1 MIKNAPKPA
10 KLQCIDIDPIM
21 VKLWIWKIQTN
32 SDLEALEMFMVR
44 VFIEKISIITYESSV
59 DTLFL
64 VVPGTKKMQHLSLL
78 KLTQKLINI
87 TEVDSVK
94 ISLNSQINLIR
105 KVLGFYFRGHFVDNK
120 LNIKVWYSWNNT
132 EIIFSAFSASN
143 AHFSTKIQ
151 IFSIESLFGTK
162 STGKHWPVPNQN
174 FNKH

>member
-1 MIKNAPKPA
+1 
-10 KLQCIDIDPIM
+10 
-21 VKLWIWKIQTN
+21 
-32 SDLEALEMFMVR
+32 MFMVR

-120 LNIKVWYSWNNT
+120 LNIKVWYS
-132 EIIFSAFSASN
+132 
-143 AHFSTKIQ
+143 
-151 IFSIESLFGTK
+151 
-162 STGKHWPVPNQN
+162 
-174 FNKH
+174 